1 MDEFIFVLLAGLVM
15 ISILLVAWGI
25 PPEEGNTTITTEMK
39 NPFSIGMFPKD
50 VARQIPFGDFE
61 VSYAVGSEVI
71 GTKRDVNVIKKE
83 KFSMSGEIEQDL
95 DLVTGG
101 FLTIYVK
108 ETNQEGSLIVK
119 LNEKE
124 VFNQKVTV
132 GKVEIPIEKGD
143 LQDYNIVEISVSSS
157 GWKFWVK
164 PFYNL
169 DKVDFGVNF
178 YGNLEKAE
186 EFQVYPEELRDF
198 KSAEVSFKLK
208 DYSGSGDLMININN
222 HKIYKGQ
229 PSLDFHQSFDQYNV
243 GLTSG
248 LNSISFTV
256 ESGSSYDIEDS
267 ILTII
272 REESATKSRSFDF
285 TVGSSD
291 YNDNL
296 EGEINFYISD
306 TDYRGNLL
314 IAITDTSGDKHPVE
328 AIQSYSVG
336 DTKTVNFNKDF
347 VNVGTNK
354 VTFEATDGNFVISN
368 VEIKA
373 K

>member
-25 PPEEGNTTITTEMK
+25 PPEDEGVINVEMK
-39 NPFSIGMFPKD
+39 NPFSIGMFSKD
-50 VARQIPFGDFE
+50 VARQTSFGDFE
-61 VSYAVGSEVI
+61 VSYAVGSEI
-71 GTKRDVNVIKKE
+71 IETKRNVNVIKKE
-83 KFSMSGEIEQDL
+83 KFSMSGEIEHNP

-108 ETNQEGSLIVK
+108 ETNQEGNLVVK

-132 GKVEIPIEKGD
+132 GKVEIPLEKVD
-143 LQDYNIVEISVSSS
+143 LQNYNIVEISISKS

-178 YGNLEKAE
+178 YGNLEKTE
-186 EFQVYPEELRDF
+186 EFQVYPEELRRF

-208 DYSGSGDLMININN
+208 DYSGSGDLMISINN
-222 HKIYKGQ
+222 HRIYKGH
-229 PSLDFHQSFDQYNV
+229 PSLDFHQSFDQYDV

-248 LNSISFTV
+248 INSISFTA
-256 ESGSSYDIEDS
+256 ESGSSYNIGDS
-267 ILTII
+267 VLTII

-285 TVGSSD
+285 TVGSSE
-291 YNDNL
+291 YNDDL
-296 EGEINFYISD
+296 EGEISFYISNA
-306 TDYRGNLL
+306 DYGGNLL
-314 IAITDTSGDKHPVE
+314 VIITDTSGNKHPPE
-328 AIQSYSVG
+328 AIQSYSVN
-336 DTKTVNFNKDF
+336 DTKTVSFDKDF
-347 VNVGTNK
+347 VDTGINK
-354 VTFEATDGNFVISN
+354 VTFEASDGNFVISN
-368 VEIKA
+368 LEIKA